1 LFGSLLLFTFVSW
14 FLFGYFHHCLLAAD
28 ALTSPVS
35 SHALLIDFVND
46 RGDLSLPPALD
57 WRLRHSPCRDFV
69 FAVIHQRA
77 YFDADGQPC
86 HLMAS
91 RPVAKKGPGPSGL
104 FKTNAPAQDV
114 QHDAQEFLLLLLD
127 SWRVQDRGSF
137 SRLDDRSQLSALV
150 EKYFGYLMCDTL
162 VCVK

>member
-1 LFGSLLLFTFVSW
+1 MFFALCRTIFSPSILGEPFGRVFTLGPPVRQIGQCARVISGWPSDPLHVGRRVGRQFFFPS
-14 FLFGYFHHCLLAAD
+14 
-28 ALTSPVS
+28 TSP
-35 SHALLIDFVND
+35 LF
-46 RGDLSLPPALD
+46 DL
-57 WRLRHSPCRDFV
+57 
-69 FAVIHQRA
+69 RA

-127 SWRVQDRGSF
+127 SWRVQDRG
-137 SRLDDRSQLSALV
+137 
-150 EKYFGYLMCDTL
+150 
-162 VCVK
+162 